1 MKKISICI
9 PCYNA
14 EKYIRQTLESVLSQ
28 NYPNME
34 IIVVDN
40 CSTDKTEQ
48 IVRGYEG
55 KGIRFYKN
63 SENIGLNGNH
73 NRCMDLA
80 TGDYIN
86 LLSADDYYV
95 SEDVISRIA
104 DLIDRHTDVGVF
116 GLETEG
122 GWHVSG
128 AHVYDGPEAI
138 KRTWM
143 GELPFRQV
151 PSMMVFSSKLI
162 ADGVRFSTTNELGY
176 GDDSTFYFGLMLKT
190 KYICIDFPA
199 LHFRKHE
206 ESATG
211 QLTKSGEA
219 FYLHNKLLDGWVRQ
233 ERFIPLSKL
242 EKAILMGRDYIRVA
256 RDMPNGKEKQLL
268 LNEGYTWTERLAG
281 RAIRW
286 MGKLPKSSKR
296 LIRTLLF
303 KK

>member
-9 PCYNA
+9 PCFNA
-14 EKYIRQTLESVLSQ
+14 EKYIQQTLESALAQDYQ
-28 NYPNME
+28 NKE

-40 CSTDKTEQ
+40 CSTDQTEQ

-55 KGIRFYKN
+55 RGVKLYKN
-63 SENIGLNGNH
+63 TENIGLNANH
-73 NRCMDLA
+73 NKCMDLA

-95 SEDVISRIA
+95 SETVLSRVA
-104 DLIDRHTDVGVF
+104 DLIERNNDVGVF
-116 GLETEG
+116 GLEVEG

-128 AHVYDGPEAI
+128 AKSYEGPDAV
-138 KRTWM
+138 KKTWM
-143 GELPFRQV
+143 GDLPFRQV
-151 PSMMVFSSKLI
+151 PSMMVFSRRLI
-162 ADGVRFSTTNELGY
+162 ADGARFSTTNELGY

-199 LHFRKHE
+199 LHFRKHA

-219 FYLHNKLLDGWVRQ
+219 FFLHNKLLDGWVRQ

-242 EKAILMGRDYIRVA
+242 EKVILMGRDYIRVA
-256 RDMPNGKEKQLL
+256 RDMPDGKEKRLL

-281 RAIRW
+281 RAMTW
-286 MGKLPKSSKR
+286 TSKLPRSSKR